1 MLTSQK
7 MLESMNR
14 QIGHEFGAM
23 LQYFAIAAYFDR
35 EALPELYAHFSKQAE
50 EEKEHALKFIKY
62 ITDVGAEVDLP
73 RVEAPQSQFRSAEEA
88 VSLSLSQEMRVTEQ
102 INELVH
108 ISKQEADYT
117 SENFLQWFVEEQLE
131 EVSSM
136 HDLLS
141 LVKRAGE
148 SNLLLVEEHL
158 ARKLAHNAK
167 AAAGQAS

>member
-1 MLTSQK
+1 MLASNK
-7 MLESMNR
+7 MIDAMNR
-14 QIGHEFGAM
+14 QIGNEFGAM
-23 LQYFAIAAYFDR
+23 IQYFAIAAYFDS

-50 EEKEHALKFIKY
+50 EEKEHAHKFIKY
-62 ITDVGAEVDLP
+62 ITDIGGG
-73 RVEAPQSQFRSAEEA
+73 VEIPSVVAPQSRFSTAEAA
-88 VSLSLSQEMRVTEQ
+88 VQLSLNQEIKVSEQ

-108 ISKQEADYT
+108 LSKQEADYT

-148 SNLLLVEEHL
+148 TNLLLVEEHL
-158 ARKLAHNAK
+158 ARKTSHAK
-167 AAAGQAS
+167 AGTQGNV

>member
-1 MLTSQK
+1 
-7 MLESMNR
+7 MLEAMNR
-14 QIGHEFGAM
+14 QIGQEFGAM
-23 LQYFAIAAYFDR
+23 LQYFAISAYFDR

-62 ITDVGAEVDLP
+62 ITDVGAEVNLP
-73 RVEAPQSQFRSAEEA
+73 PVEAPQSSFHSAEEA
-88 VSLSLSQEMRVTEQ
+88 VNLSLNQEIRVSDL

-108 ISKQEADYT
+108 ISKEEADYT

-158 ARKLAHNAK
+158 ARKKMVHASHAHTEP
-167 AAAGQAS
+167 SPTT